1 MRRLFAHH
9 HTHGTATPPPP
20 PVTHTLTV
28 TLAGTGTG
36 RVTGPG
42 IDTDASDFTQVY
54 TEGTVIDLNGS
65 SGDGSTLVWSGDGT
79 GSSTSSDRTF
89 TMNGDRATTATFTA
103 PSAGAPTVNGTG
115 TVRQE
120 DLNVDTTPLPL
131 WKQVADG
138 WYDGT
143 TWTSADQQVQR
154 LSASPDTHI
163 PVGQTSAPTHY
174 WRLATVETPTSG
186 AQTSGA
192 STVTVVST
200 AQFPAPAVKSTCSIN
215 GTIGFTYT
223 GKTATTLTG
232 CANWTSS
239 GASIASGAKVRLQ
252 SITDAAVPNSS
263 YRAQLVNNSSTNTFY
278 AYPVGSESITYMSV
292 RCQSP
297 TPIPAGVRTQ
307 LWQIK
312 ETSAG
317 GLSPILASSETST
330 GFDIVQNYNRNI
342 VTLATITAPKGVWL
356 RLAIAVKFSNDPAV
370 GYFQLW
376 GDLTGSGNF
385 TQLTSK
391 ILCRT
396 AYDGVL
402 AGSTSTLSIGPY
414 YKMVNPAVY
423 RDYAG
428 IQVCDFTHP

>member
-103 PSAGAPTVNGTG
+103 APAGVATVAGTG
-115 TVRQE
+115 SVLQQ
-120 DLNVDTTPLPL
+120 DLNIDTTPLPL
-131 WKQVADG
+131 WKQVADA
-138 WYDGT
+138 WYDGS

-154 LSASPDTHI
+154 LTASPDTHI
-163 PVGQTSAPTHY
+163 PIGQTSAPTHY
-174 WRLATVETPTSG
+174 WRLATIEVATSG
-186 AQTSGA
+186 AQTTGA
-192 STVTVVST
+192 GTVTVVST
-200 AQFPAPAVKSTCSIN
+200 AQFPTSATCSIN
-215 GTIGFTYT
+215 GTIGFKYT

-232 CANWTSS
+232 CANWTNTGS
-239 GASIASGAKVRLQ
+239 SIASGAKVRLQ

-263 YRAQLVNNSSTNTFY
+263 YRAQLVNNSSSNTFY
-278 AYPVGSESITYMSV
+278 AYAPGTERITYMSV

-297 TPIPAGVRTQ
+297 TPLSSPDGAQ
-307 LWQIK
+307 LFQIK
-312 ETSAG
+312 ETNSG
-317 GLSPILASSETST
+317 GLSPILSVNEIPT
-330 GFDIVQNYNRNI
+330 GFQLKQNYNRNP
-342 VTLATITAPKGVWL
+342 VVLATITAAKGVWM
-356 RLAIAVKFSNDPAV
+356 RLALAVKFSNDPAI
-370 GYFQLW
+370 GYVQLW
-376 GDLTGSGNF
+376 GDLTGAGNL
-385 TQLTSK
+385 TQLTAK

-396 AYDGVL
+396 AYDGVT
-402 AGSTSTLSIGPY
+402 AGSTSTISIGPY
-414 YKMVNPAVY
+414 YKMTQPAIY